1 MTNQRGWCF
10 FLKKINEWHNGW
22 LMGYEKLV
30 DVGWFLVVRYNGY
43 WLMVAD
49 GCWWIAGND
58 LQAVHQTSK
67 VASTCNFLGCS
78 KENRN
83 WLKNTGDRKSLPLSH
98 LGWSANAGR
107 IFFACTVAFSIPI
120 SKLLS
125 VEALWKGPRW
135 WGGMYSHEQFRI
147 VSWCTRT
154 LRTCQMCTIRNFFR
168 QHTQRNTHTHASDK
182 HLRSRCI
189 WCVRATCESM
199 CHARIHHGHRP
210 LHPNEGF
217 LRPLHGRCT
226 LGHRLGH
233 GGARRVCATN
243 PGKVVD
249 GDKVEG

>member
-1 MTNQRGWCF
+1 MTQRLADGLW
-10 FLKKINEWHNGW
+10 
-22 LMGYEKLV
+22 KLV

-135 WGGMYSHEQFRI
+135 WGGMYSTSRT
-147 VSWCTRT
+147 VSYS
-154 LRTCQMCTIRNFFR
+154 FVV
-168 QHTQRNTHTHASDK
+168 HTHMPNVHNQRQDFFWASTRREIHTHM
-182 HLRSRCI
+182 HLISI
-189 WCVRATCESM
+189 W
-199 CHARIHHGHRP
+199 
-210 LHPNEGF
+210 
-217 LRPLHGRCT
+217 
-226 LGHRLGH
+226 
-233 GGARRVCATN
+233 
-243 PGKVVD
+243 
-249 GDKVEG
+249 

>member
-1 MTNQRGWCF
+1 
-10 FLKKINEWHNGW
+10 
-22 LMGYEKLV
+22 
-30 DVGWFLVVRYNGY
+30 
-43 WLMVAD
+43 MVAD

-168 QHTQRNTHTHASDK
+168 QHTQRNTHTHMHLISIWEADASDA
-182 HLRSRCI
+182 
-189 WCVRATCESM
+189 CVPRAN
-199 CHARIHHGHRP
+199 R
-210 LHPNEGF
+210 
-217 LRPLHGRCT
+217 
-226 LGHRLGH
+226 
-233 GGARRVCATN
+233 CAT
-243 PGKVVD
+243 PGSIMGIGPCILTKVFCALFM
-249 GDKVEG
+249 GDARWVIGWAMVGRAEFAPLILERS